1 MIRKQNGQGIV
12 EMALS
17 ITLLLFIVFGI
28 IDFGRIF
35 SAYLTLNH
43 ASREAARVAS
53 VGGSNEDIRRIAVE
67 ATELMT
73 SELVK
78 VNISPESGR
87 SRGEFVTIA
96 ISYPVSLTTPLLDR
110 IVPNPFQLKNETTM
124 RVE

>member
-17 ITLLLFIVFGI
+17 ITFLLFLVFGI

-53 VGGSNEDIRRIAVE
+53 VGGSNDEIHRIA
-67 ATELMT
+67 TEVTEMLDSKGVQVQIT
-73 SELVK
+73 PEL
-78 VNISPESGR
+78 GR
-87 SRGEFVTIA
+87 SRGEFVTIS
-96 ISYPVSLTTPLLDR
+96 ISYPVSLSTPLLDSV
-110 IVPNPFQLKNETTM
+110 VPNPFQLKNKTTM
-124 RVE
+124 RIE

>member
-1 MIRKQNGQGIV
+1 MIKKQNGQGIV

-17 ITLLLFIVFGI
+17 ITFLLFLVFGI

-53 VGGSNEDIRRIAVE
+53 VGGSNEDILRTAIG
-67 ATELMT
+67 ATDLMS

-78 VNISPESGR
+78 VNISPEMGR
-87 SRGEFVTIA
+87 TRGEFVTIA
-96 ISYPVSLTTPLLDR
+96 ISYPVTLTTPLLDR
-110 IVPNPFQLKNETTM
+110 IVPNPFQLENETTM
-124 RVE
+124 RIE

>member
-1 MIRKQNGQGIV
+1 VIKKQNGQGIV

-17 ITLLLFIVFGI
+17 ITFLLFLVFGI

-53 VGGSNEDIRRIAVE
+53 VGGSNEDILRTAIG
-67 ATELMT
+67 ATDVMS

-78 VNISPESGR
+78 VNISPEMGR
-87 SRGEFVTIA
+87 TRGEFVTIA
-96 ISYPVSLTTPLLDR
+96 ISYPVTLSTPLLDR
-110 IVPNPFQLKNETTM
+110 IVPNPFQLENETTM
-124 RVE
+124 RIE

>member
-1 MIRKQNGQGIV
+1 MIKKQNGQGIV

-17 ITLLLFIVFGI
+17 ITFLLFLVFGI

-53 VGGSNEDIRRIAVE
+53 VGGSNEDILRTAVG
-67 ATELMT
+67 ATDLMS

-78 VNISPESGR
+78 VNISPEMGR
-87 SRGEFVTIA
+87 TRGEFVTIA
-96 ISYPVSLTTPLLDR
+96 ISYPVTLSTPLLDR
-110 IVPNPFQLKNETTM
+110 IVPNPFKLENETTM
-124 RVE
+124 RIE

>member
-1 MIRKQNGQGIV
+1 MIKKQNGQGIV

-17 ITLLLFIVFGI
+17 ITLLLFLVFGI

-53 VGGSNEDIRRIAVE
+53 VGGSNEEILRTAVG
-67 ATELMT
+67 ATDVMS

-78 VNISPESGR
+78 VNISPEIGR
-87 SRGEFVTIA
+87 TRGEFVTIT
-96 ISYPVSLTTPLLDR
+96 ISYPVTLTTPLLDR

-124 RVE
+124 RIE

>member
-1 MIRKQNGQGIV
+1 MIKKQNGQGIV

-17 ITLLLFIVFGI
+17 ITFLLFLVFGI

-53 VGGSNEDIRRIAVE
+53 VGGSNEDILRTAVG
-67 ATELMT
+67 ATDVMS

-87 SRGEFVTIA
+87 ARGEFVTIA
-96 ISYPVSLTTPLLDR
+96 ISYPVTLSTPILDR
-110 IVPNPFQLKNETTM
+110 IVPNPFQLENETTM
-124 RVE
+124 RIE

>member
-17 ITLLLFIVFGI
+17 ITLLLFLVFGI

-53 VGGSNEDIRRIAVE
+53 VGGSNEDILRTAVE
-67 ATELMT
+67 ATEVMT

-78 VNISPESGR
+78 VNISPEIGR

-96 ISYPVSLTTPLLDR
+96 ISYPVTLSTPLLDR
-110 IVPNPFQLKNETTM
+110 VVPNPFQLENETTM
-124 RVE
+124 RIE

>member
-1 MIRKQNGQGIV
+1 VIKKQNGQGIV

-17 ITLLLFIVFGI
+17 ITFLLFLVFGI

-53 VGGSNEDIRRIAVE
+53 VGGSNEDILRTAVG
-67 ATELMT
+67 ATDLMS

-78 VNISPESGR
+78 VNISPEMGR
-87 SRGEFVTIA
+87 TRGEFVTIA
-96 ISYPVSLTTPLLDR
+96 ISYPVTLSTPLLDR
-110 IVPNPFQLKNETTM
+110 IIPNPFQLENETTM
-124 RVE
+124 RIE